1 MLDQKLL
8 MQTLQ
13 DIANTGER
21 LSNPSEE
28 NAFIVI
34 AEAFKNVG
42 ADVDIERVPLFV

>member
-28 NAFIVI
+28 NALLSLQ
-34 AEAFKNVG
+34 
-42 ADVDIERVPLFV
+42 RPLKMSEQKWT